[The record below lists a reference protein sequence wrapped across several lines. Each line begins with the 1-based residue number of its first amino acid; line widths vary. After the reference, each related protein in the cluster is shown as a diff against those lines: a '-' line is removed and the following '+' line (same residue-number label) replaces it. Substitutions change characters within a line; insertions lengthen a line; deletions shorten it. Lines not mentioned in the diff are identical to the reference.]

1 MTGTLLPKG
10 APITLN
16 YLGFAMTVFA
26 GFLAISNP
34 IASTPIFLSMTE
46 DETEDMRKAIA
57 RRAVVVAFII
67 VAILC
72 LTGRWLFA
80 LLGITLTALQLTGGA
95 IAFIIGYRMLQG
107 DPSNV
112 QSPKASIVDSQD
124 FSNSLDMAI
133 SPLAVPILVGPGTIA
148 TALSYSGRGGFAE
161 VTITIAAFGALCIV
175 TYLLFVFGKP
185 LVRYLGRTGIRALN
199 RLMGLVLAVVGVQL
213 LLNGLGSVVVSTG
226 G

>member
-1 MTGTLLPKG
+1 MS
-10 APITLN
+10 

-34 IASTPIFLSMTE
+34 IASTPIFLSITE
-46 DETEDMRKAIA
+46 DETEEMRKEIA

-67 VAILC
+67 VAVLC
-72 LTGRWLFA
+72 ATGQWLFA

-107 DPSNV
+107 DVSNV
-112 QSPKASIVDSQD
+112 QSPKASVVDAQD
-124 FSNSLDMAI
+124 FSTSLDMAV

-148 TALSYSGRGGFAE
+148 TALSYSGHGGLAE
-161 VTITIAAFGALCIV
+161 IAITIAAFGALCLV

-185 LVRYLGRTGIRALN
+185 LLRYLGKTGIRALN

-213 LLNGLGSVVVSTG
+213 LLNGLQSALASVGT
-226 G
+226 